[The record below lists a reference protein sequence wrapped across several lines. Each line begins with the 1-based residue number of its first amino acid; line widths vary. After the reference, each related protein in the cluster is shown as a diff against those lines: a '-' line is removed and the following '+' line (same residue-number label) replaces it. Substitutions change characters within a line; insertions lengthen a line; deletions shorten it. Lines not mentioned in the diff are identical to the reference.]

1 MSSRSQSSG
10 RRSSSRRSSKRS
22 GRSSSKNSIEKTVAQ
37 HGVNFWA
44 MLAGFVCGMTVL
56 LLIIGFFTK
65 DAINPDL
72 LTTNDQNRAEVATRV
87 QKQDFNTFVENASID
102 KLVAMLTSLQ
112 EVDQFKDATAFRTN
126 YERQQRI
133 IDAMSKQPL
142 TKEQRRVSILANLKN
157 TAAAYW
163 TDKKQSLGLADL
175 EIQLREVSELH
186 KGSSDLE
193 IAFKARI
200 ELARLNSNQAADR
213 AVPHAR
219 ELHQLLVEFPENEQV
234 HDVITRSLM
243 DVVASSEKRPATLKI
258 LNHFLTQPKVDGNQ
272 KTHDLYLLLTDLWT
286 LCDHKF
292 FDIRENL
299 LYTAKA
305 GRNQMRDV
313 CLDLAKEP
321 NTGKEVSGHIGL
333 TAGWME
339 RNGHYAHAI
348 DIYEAWKTCGDRLP
362 NPQDVANVQ
371 RQAEWGIRRCKAVGK
386 PFSLALSTFDGKP
399 LKVTAIESMPVLI
412 VFWSTSDNTE
422 ELLQQVAGASER
434 WQRNSV
440 KIIAVQVEKDPVL
453 FNRESTKKKKEQR
466 GRWEFCYDDGTGTG
480 PIFSQ
485 VPSSKNGR
493 IVLLDRQHRLYN
505 VNVNPSELVTTVKK
519 VLAFRDSRDEE

>member
-10 RRSSSRRSSKRS
+10 RRSSSRRSSSRS
-22 GRSSSKNSIEKTVAQ
+22 GRSKSKNSIKKTVAQ
-37 HGVNFWA
+37 HGVNFWT
-44 MLAGFVCGMTVL
+44 MLAGFVCGMTIL
-56 LLIIGFFTK
+56 LLVIGFFTN

-87 QKQDFNTFVENASID
+87 QKQDFNTFVEQASID
-102 KLVAMLTSLQ
+102 QLIATLKSLQ
-112 EVDQFKDATAFRTN
+112 EVDTFKGAVAFRTN

-133 IDAMSKQPL
+133 IDAMSEQTL
-142 TKEQRRVSILANLKN
+142 SKEQRRLLILADLKS

-163 TDKKQSLGLADL
+163 TDQINSLGLADL
-175 EIQLREVSELH
+175 EIRLREISGLH
-186 KGSSDLE
+186 KGSSDSE

-200 ELARLNSNQAADR
+200 ELARLNSNQAADK

-219 ELHQLLVEFPENEQV
+219 ELYQLLVDFPEHEQV
-234 HDVITRSLM
+234 HKVITRSLM

-258 LNHFLTQPKVDGNQ
+258 LDHFLTQPKVVGNQ
-272 KTHDLYLLLTDLWT
+272 KTQDLYLLLTDLWT

-292 FDIRENL
+292 FDIHENL

-313 CLDLAKEP
+313 CLDLAREP
-321 NTGKEVSGHIGL
+321 NAGKEVSGHIGL
-333 TAGWME
+333 AAGWME

-348 DIYEAWKTCGDRLP
+348 DIYEAWKICGDRLP
-362 NPQDVANVQ
+362 DPQDVAIVK

-386 PFSLALSTFDGKP
+386 PFNLAVNTFDGKP
-399 LKVTAIESMPVLI
+399 LKLSTIESMPVLI

-422 ELLQQVAGASER
+422 EVLQQVAGASER

-440 KIIAVQVEKDPVL
+440 KIIAVQVEKDPVM
-453 FNRESTKKKKEQR
+453 FNRESTKTKKEQR
-466 GRWEFCYDDGTGTG
+466 DRWEFCYDDGTGTG

-519 VLAFRDSRDEE
+519 VLAVRDSREEE